1 LQLKELLHRIAEM
14 LGH

>member
-14 LGH
+14 FGH